1 MAVSIALA
9 KLELLLNSVHL
20 LLAVSSTELVV
31 RFFFSQKNT
40 KNETNKNIIFSH
52 C

>member
-9 KLELLLNSVHL
+9 KLELLLNSIHL

-31 RFFFSQKNT
+31 KVLKKDKNT
-40 KNETNKNIIFSH
+40 KTNLSLV
-52 C
+52 